1 MAYGTCSE
9 NHKKRKIQIISKSGI
24 NQGIMKR
31 KVYILMEDDT
41 EIFGNGTGHVM
52 YRVYLP
58 VVRYC
63 EILRKYNAKSTFY
76 IDMAHWLFLDENAEF
91 KDFRFQAELIEKT
104 ILHLLKNNME
114 VQLHL
119 HSQWANAKIENGQVY
134 VTDKWNIGQLDK
146 MDQKR
151 IFLKGAQ
158 RLREVIA
165 NSGYQNEFN
174 SFKAGSWGLQPF
186 DVLYDEF
193 VKQGVKIVL
202 GPTKGLKLPALDLD
216 YSSMESE
223 ISPYYCR
230 KEDINGIGDKMDIT
244 IVPMTPTYLN
254 WIDLVRYVIHVKF
267 RNLMERNDKDLDIYG
282 IPKEILKLNPVF
294 NRDSIHSLRMPY
306 KTNLKMNKQPYWY
319 LKKTFRRA
327 YDLVMKNDCD
337 YKLLVLETHTKD
349 FKNVFQDIDKFMK
362 HLTSK
367 YENIEFITT
376 TDLVE
381 HIKQGK
387 LNPLF
392 KPLP

>member
-1 MAYGTCSE
+1 ME
-9 NHKKRKIQIISKSGI
+9 D
-24 NQGIMKR
+24 
-31 KVYILMEDDT
+31 KVYLLMEDDT

-52 YRVYLP
+52 HRVYLP

-63 EILRKYNAKSTFY
+63 EILKEYKAKSTFY
-76 IDMAHWLFLDENAEF
+76 IDMAHWLFLNENAGF
-91 KDFRFQAELIEKT
+91 KDFRFQAELIETT
-104 ILHLLKNNME
+104 IVHLLKNDME

-119 HSQWANAKIENGQVY
+119 HSQWANARIENGQVY

-146 MDQKR
+146 EDQEK
-151 IFLKGAQ
+151 IFLNGAK
-158 RLREVIA
+158 RLREVIVNA
-165 NSGYQNEFN
+165 GYQNEFN

-186 DVLYDEF
+186 HFLYDTF
-193 VKQGVKIVL
+193 VDQGVKIVL
-202 GPTKGLKLPALDLD
+202 GPTKDLVLPALDLD
-216 YSSMESE
+216 YSGMESE

-230 KEDINGIGDKMDIT
+230 KEDINSIGDKMDIT

-254 WIDLVRYVIHVKF
+254 WIDLARYVIHVKY
-267 RNLMERNDKDLDIYG
+267 RNFMERNDKDLDIYG
-282 IPKEILKLNPVF
+282 IPNEVLKLNPVF

-327 YDLVMKNDCD
+327 YDLVMKNDYD
-337 YKLLVLETHTKD
+337 YKLMVLETHTKD

-362 HLTSK
+362 HLTSN

-376 TDLVE
+376 SDLVE

-392 KPLP
+392 KS